1 MFSISR
7 AHWNESQTHSKSLF
21 LSDVLFVAHFWC
33 KAGNT
38 FHLDA
43 GPQRQCESISMEM
56 LKTRGAAAIPSSCAA
71 SFKARRAWN
80 YRTLPTPRF
89 FLPPVHL
96 VLSLCFSLFSILQCT
111 TFPDEEKKSGKIWE
125 KPGEKTEKKKNDKRK
140 TAWIWDSAVLIN
152 IPFYHTRTLKCYWV
166 EITRA

>member
-1 MFSISR
+1 MSCFKNPILTMFSISR

-111 TFPDEEKKSGKIWE
+111 KNVSICKQLSPMR
-125 KPGEKTEKKKNDKRK
+125 KKK
-140 TAWIWDSAVLIN
+140 W
-152 IPFYHTRTLKCYWV
+152 
-166 EITRA
+166 